1 VNVKTSISIPDTIY
15 EAGDALAKRL
25 GISRSE
31 LYGRALAQ
39 YVAKHDVDRFTE
51 RLNAV
56 YAEEDSSLDSAAV
69 AARVRTLPPESW

>member
-1 VNVKTSISIPDTIY
+1 MNVKTSISIPDTIY

-56 YAEEDSSLDSAAV
+56 YAEEDSSLDSAPV
-69 AARVRTLPPESW
+69 AAQVRTLPPESW